1 MALQMTAFAA
11 DLAAVQVTAIG
22 VTDAVWLVVTIAAL
36 VAVMRRATAEFPLTR
51 SARALPCSQ
60 FRNARE
66 PRSDN
71 R

>member
-1 MALQMTAFAA
+1 MALQMTTFAA
-11 DLAAVQVTAIG
+11 DLAAIQMTAIG
-22 VTDAVWLVVTIAAL
+22 VTDALWLVVTIAAL

-51 SARALPCSQ
+51 FVRALPCSQ

-66 PRSDN
+66 PRSAN

>member
-11 DLAAVQVTAIG
+11 DLAAIQMTAIG
-22 VTDAVWLVVTIAAL
+22 VTDALWLVATIAPL

-51 SARALPCSQ
+51 SVRALPGSQ